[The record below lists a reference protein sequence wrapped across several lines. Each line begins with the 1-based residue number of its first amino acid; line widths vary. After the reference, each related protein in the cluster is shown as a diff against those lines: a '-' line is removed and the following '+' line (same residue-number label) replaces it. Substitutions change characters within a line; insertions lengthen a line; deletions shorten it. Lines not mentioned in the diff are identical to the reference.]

1 MPTYPF
7 NVPSGVSLIPIVSGT
22 SNLGTGTS
30 PFSFLY
36 AQQAIIGSV
45 VISGSNITGLA
56 SIKNVVT
63 ITGNTTL
70 TASNDIVLV
79 NTSGASVL
87 VTLPTSVGLSG
98 KIFDIKK
105 INSQANDVVVSGV
118 SGQTIDG
125 SLTQIIA
132 TQYNNISL
140 VSDSLDWYI
149 L

>member
-22 SNLGTGTS
+22 SSLGTGTS
-30 PFSFLY
+30 PFNYLY
-36 AQQAIIGSV
+36 AQQASIGGI
-45 VISGSNITGLA
+45 VISGSSITGLA

-87 VTLPTSVGLSG
+87 VTLPTSVGLGG

-105 INSQANDVVVSGV
+105 INSQANDVVISGT
-118 SGQTIDG
+118 SSQTIDG
-125 SLTQIIA
+125 SLTQTIA
-132 TQYNNISL
+132 TQYNSISL
-140 VSDSLDWYI
+140 VSNSSDGYI